1 MGRLTIIS
9 LVGLLI
15 LLLGSASAV
24 IYNKYC
30 SRLLFIE
37 IGKQER
43 ALEQYDVEW
52 GQMQLEL
59 MTLADQNRVEQIA
72 VKNLRLVMPLREK
85 TIYIKP

>member
-1 MGRLTIIS
+1 MGKLTIIS
-9 LVGLLI
+9 LVGLLL

-24 IYNKYC
+24 IYSKYR

-72 VKNLRLVMPLREK
+72 VKDLHLVMPLREK